1 MARKKV
7 VVADTIDIGGL
18 EMLNREAEVV
28 YLPEL
33 PGRTLLDEMKD
44 AYALIVRGKTKVD
57 RSMLEQAGKLLVIA
71 KHGVGYDNIDVEAAT
86 QRHMVVVNTPEANT
100 ESVAEHNL
108 GLMLSLTKKIC
119 SSDRALRLATF
130 KRREDFTGIELKDK
144 KLGIIGMGRIGSEL
158 ARKCVVAF
166 NMRVTG
172 FDPYVSKEKMEQ
184 LGYRKVAKL
193 EDLLR
198 ESDYVVLCVPLTKET
213 RNLISSKEL
222 GLMKA
227 SAFLINSSRGGIV
240 DEGALHDCLVKK
252 RIAGAAL
259 DVFSQEPPS
268 SNHPL
273 LSLDNF
279 IATPHIAGVT
289 TEALRRMATTAAE
302 EVLRVLRGDKPR
314 YAINPQVFS

>member
-7 VVADTIDIGGL
+7 VVADTIDSGGL